1 MDPLQG
7 IILGVIQGLTEFL
20 PVSSSGHLV
29 LARHL
34 FGTSAPDLFFD
45 TSVHVGTMLAVILV
59 FRRTIGEILRAL
71 LVVARSRMG
80 NNPPPLTAEDARGVR
95 FAFLVVLGSIP
106 TAIIGLA
113 IESLLAEYLASLY
126 LVGGMLL
133 ATALL
138 LALTR
143 GRGKTGKGVERFST
157 AGALVVGGAQGL
169 AVLPGMSRSG
179 ATIAVGLLLG
189 LNRKEAAGF
198 SFLLSIPA
206 IIGAQLLSWK
216 NLADGA
222 VTLAPAVWLGSLTAF
237 GVGYLALKVLLKL
250 VHQGRFYLF
259 APYCL
264 IVGLLV
270 LGIAGG

>member
-7 IILGVIQGLTEFL
+7 IVLGVIQGLTEFL

-29 LARHL
+29 LTRHL
-34 FGTSAPDLFFD
+34 FGTAAPDLFFD

-59 FRRTIGEILRAL
+59 FRHTIGEILRAL
-71 LVVARSRMG
+71 LAAARFRLG
-80 NNPPPLTAEDARGVR
+80 NRHPPLTAAEARGVR

-106 TAIIGLA
+106 TAIIGLT
-113 IESLLAEYLASLY
+113 IEALLAEQLASLY

-133 ATALL
+133 ATALIL
-138 LALTR
+138 GLSY
-143 GRGKTGKGVERFST
+143 GRGQTGDGVEQFSAT
-157 AGALVVGGAQGL
+157 GSLVVGGAQGL
-169 AVLPGMSRSG
+169 AVLPGLSRSG
-179 ATIAVGLLLG
+179 ATIAAGLLLG
-189 LNRKEAAGF
+189 LNREEAATF

-206 IIGAQLLSWK
+206 IIGAELLSWK
-216 NLADGA
+216 ALAGGA
-222 VTLAPAVWLGSLTAF
+222 VTLDAAVWLGSLTAF

-250 VHQGRFYLF
+250 VRQGRFYLF

-264 IVGLLV
+264 IAGLLV